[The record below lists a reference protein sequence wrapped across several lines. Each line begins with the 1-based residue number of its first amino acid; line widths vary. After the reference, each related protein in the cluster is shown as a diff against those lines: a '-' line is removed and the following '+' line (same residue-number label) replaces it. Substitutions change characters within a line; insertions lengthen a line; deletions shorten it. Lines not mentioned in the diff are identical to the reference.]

1 VNRTPIIGAVSGED
15 WRVEVE
21 LNDDEHG
28 YSLGER
34 LRALDL
40 DDEARERLGEGAI
53 VTRDGSKLFVYTAT
67 GEDAEA
73 AAAVVRELLDDE
85 RLTAEIRTT
94 RWHPVEEAWQDASEP
109 LPRTAE
115 DRDRELEERDER
127 ERREVAAGE
136 GYDWRVHVRAPDR
149 AAAARLEERLRE
161 DDLRVDRRWRYLT
174 IGALTEEHAA
184 ELASRVQDELPGA
197 EVEMDP
203 TMDAPSPGFVV
214 VRRLL

>member
-1 VNRTPIIGAVSGED
+1 VSNED
-15 WRVEVE
+15 WRVEVD
-21 LNDDEHG
+21 LDDDEHG

-40 DDEARERLGEGAI
+40 DDEAKERLGDGAI
-53 VTRDGSKLFVYTAT
+53 VTRDGSRLFVYTAT
-67 GEDAEA
+67 GEEAEA
-73 AAAVVRELLDDE
+73 AADIVRDLLSAE

-115 DRDRELEERDER
+115 ERDRELEERDER

-149 AAAARLEERLRE
+149 GKAASLEERLRGE
-161 DDLRVDRRWRYLT
+161 GLRVDRRWRYLT

-197 EVEMDP
+197 EVEIDP